1 MAFNL
6 LGGCKSM
13 IWDPKEVS
21 AYDLFDTVKPDV
33 FITHISGVTTDA
45 VSYLKENKHIQ
56 MIVNITGGNAAAVSS
71 LEQIFLEAKLN
82 CPFFFLNGDSATE
95 SKKIKV
101 LNLGFGSDVFLNE
114 GSLKYNIENGIF
126 VSDYNEIK
134 SIGNTYHTISSKEK
148 LESKVDIVLP
158 ITQLANIYKNYNN
171 FIFRSGFEFIPQV
184 LLDAIFYGNRVW
196 FDIDSEEERKIVSDK
211 IKKSFRTDM
220 DITDPSGIDPTQLK
234 KCVIKRHT
242 CLHKAK
248 SLLSQFSCK
257 DQLGELDKLIELY
270 TKDKV

>member
-1 MAFNL
+1 
-6 LGGCKSM
+6 
-13 IWDPKEVS
+13 
-21 AYDLFDTVKPDV
+21 
-33 FITHISGVTTDA
+33 
-45 VSYLKENKHIQ
+45 
-56 MIVNITGGNAAAVSS
+56 
-71 LEQIFLEAKLN
+71 
-82 CPFFFLNGDSATE
+82 
-95 SKKIKV
+95 
-101 LNLGFGSDVFLNE
+101 
-114 GSLKYNIENGIF
+114 

>member
-134 SIGNTYHTISSKEK
+134 SIGNTYHT
-148 LESKVDIVLP
+148 
-158 ITQLANIYKNYNN
+158 KNYNN